1 MAMKIHRATAAAA
14 IASLFV
20 SLASTPVL
28 AQQPAAK
35 RPVIGLVLGGGG
47 ARGGAHLGVLEVL
60 EDLRVPVDC
69 IAGTSMGALVGGAY
83 ASGISPKEMRE
94 KIEKTDWGAMFDDN
108 ASRDL
113 QNLRRREMDD
123 RFFSGL
129 EFGVTEEGLRYRE
142 GAITGEKIKLFFAD
156 LVHSDV
162 GEKQIEDLPLPLTL
176 IATDIVTGQR
186 VAMRSG
192 SLTSAMRASMS
203 VPGAI
208 APVVREGH
216 KLVDGGLVDNVPIQE
231 VRDRCHA
238 DIVIAVNVGSPMLTE
253 KQVAGAVSVVG
264 QMVNLLTEQNVS
276 KSLALLGPRDVYLR
290 PELGDITAMD
300 FNKQLD
306 AAAIGR
312 ATALAQAEKLKTLSS
327 SPEQYAQWQAQVRR
341 TKPETPPVIDQVQV
355 AETRFVNPRDIRAS
369 VRQKDGE
376 PLDTPK
382 LVEDVINIYSRGD
395 LQSFDYSVL
404 RERDK
409 TILTLAPVEKSWG
422 PDYLRF
428 GLNMATD
435 FRVDS
440 SFNLRAMYR
449 KTWLNSFGAEWLT
462 IAQLGTTQALG
473 MQFYQP
479 VDYRQTWFVQP
490 WATASSRKASL
501 YFEGDRVADYRVP
514 EYQAGIEGGVNLGTY
529 GQARLGWEE
538 RKDEAHLEIGSPIL
552 PDASS
557 RVGGIT
563 ANLAID
569 QYNFAFFPTRGYKV
583 DMSYFDAREVS
594 LGPSYAKWEAN
605 ASAAFDL
612 GPVVILPSVAGGRAT
627 RGTLPAG
634 DLFSLGGLNRLSA
647 FAPGQILGQDY
658 WYTGVRFERRLL
670 QPIPVIGL
678 SVLAGI
684 NLERGHMKDSV
695 TEPTLGKGNI
705 DSYGFYLGATTPL
718 GPLYVGWS
726 GTQDRRGRIFFFLG
740 TP

>member
-1 MAMKIHRATAAAA
+1 MTGRARFAPTLAMLLAA
-14 IASLFV
+14 IA
-20 SLASTPVL
+20 AWPAA
-28 AQQPAAK
+28 AQQAARE

-47 ARGGAHLGVLEVL
+47 ARGGAHLGVLDVL
-60 EDLRVPVDC
+60 EQMRIPVDC

-94 KIEKTDWGAMFDDN
+94 KIANTDWGAMFDDS

-113 QNLRRREMDD
+113 QNFRRREMDD

-129 EFGVTEEGLRYRE
+129 EFGVTDEGLRYRE

-162 GEKQIEDLPLPLTL
+162 GEKNIEDLPLPLTL

-186 VAMRSG
+186 IAMRSG

-238 DIVIAVNVGSPMLTE
+238 DVVIAVNVGSPMMTE
-253 KQVAGAVSVVG
+253 KDISGAVSVVG

-276 KSLALLGPRDVYLR
+276 KSLALLGPRDIYMR
-290 PELGDITAMD
+290 PELGDISAMD

-312 ATALAQAEKLKTLSS
+312 ATALAQADKLKALSL
-327 SPEQYAQWQAQVRR
+327 SPAQYAQWQGQVRR
-341 TKPETPPVIDQVQV
+341 TRPVTPPVIDQVEV
-355 AETRFVNPRDIRAS
+355 AETRFVNPHDLRAS
-369 VRQKDGE
+369 VRQKEGE
-376 PLDTPK
+376 PLDTPA
-382 LVEDVINIYSRGD
+382 LVEDLIHVYSRGD
-395 LQSFDYSVL
+395 LQALDYTVL

-409 TILTLAPVEKSWG
+409 TILTLVPVEKSWG

-435 FRVDS
+435 FRIDT

-449 KTWLNSFGAEWLT
+449 RTWLNAYGAEWLT
-462 IAQLGTTQALG
+462 VGQLGTTQALG
-473 MQFYQP
+473 TQFYQP
-479 VDYRQTWFVQP
+479 LDYRQTWFVQP
-490 WATASSRKASL
+490 WLTASSRRANL
-501 YFEGDRVADYRVP
+501 YLDGNRIADYRVP
-514 EYQAGIEGGVNLGTY
+514 EYAGGIDAGVNLGTY

-538 RKDEAHLEIGSPIL
+538 KKDEAHLEIGSPIL

-557 RVGGIT
+557 RVSGIT

-569 QYNFAFFPTRGYKV
+569 QYNFAFFPTRGYKADV
-583 DMSYFDAREVS
+583 SYFDAREAS
-594 LGPSYAKWEAN
+594 LGPSYAKLEAS
-605 ASAAFDL
+605 ASAAIDL
-612 GPVVILPSVAGGRAT
+612 GPVVVLPSVAAGRAT

-634 DLFSLGGLNRLSA
+634 DLVSLGGLNRLSA

-670 QPIPVIGL
+670 QPIPVLGL
-678 SVLAGI
+678 STLAGV

-695 TEPTLGKGNI
+695 TEPILAKGNI
-705 DSYGFYLGATTPL
+705 DSYGFYLGATTPI

-726 GTQDRRGRIFFFLG
+726 GTRDRRGRIYFFLG